1 MCECGRV
8 NSPVA
13 FSFMNFL
20 KKTRVYLIGHMEYS
34 DGRGWR
40 NVAKEELS
48 KRNITV
54 FDPYEK
60 PFLNEIKED
69 EEARNDLKNQMKNGE
84 YDKVT
89 ERMKDVRSDD
99 LRLCDISD
107 FFIAKIEPSVA
118 SWGSA
123 EELTTANRMK
133 KPIFLII
140 EGGKSKCPLWI
151 MGMLK
156 HKYIYNTLD
165 EVLEIVGKIDDG
177 IIIPDSSRWRL
188 LKPEL
193 R

>member
-1 MCECGRV
+1 M
-8 NSPVA
+8 SQ
-13 FSFMNFL
+13 NFL
-20 KKTRVYLIGHMEYS
+20 KKTRVYLIGHMEYT

-40 NVAKEELS
+40 NDVKDELTP
-48 KRNITV
+48 RGITV

-69 EEARNDLKNQMKNGE
+69 EDARNDLKSWMRFGE

-89 ERMKDVRSDD
+89 ERMHEVRSDD

-107 FFIAKIEPSVA
+107 FFIAKIQPSIA

-133 KPIFLII
+133 KPIFLVV
-140 EGGKSKCPLWI
+140 EGGKEKCPLWL

-156 HKYIYNTLD
+156 HKYIYNSVEEALD
-165 EVLEIVGKIDDG
+165 IIKKIDDG
-177 IIIPDSSRWRL
+177 IIVPDSTRWRL
-188 LKPEL
+188 LKPSF